1 MLELLI
7 MASKVIVFNKEINL
21 PISTDNK
28 EKILSYLREVYP
40 DIYEKLSKIGDFE
53 IVFEDDT
60 AIIIRKD
67 AILG

>member
-1 MLELLI
+1 

-21 PISTDNK
+21 PIPTDDK

-40 DIYEKLSKIGDFE
+40 DIYEKLSKIDFE